1 MGGGAGGGGSTA
13 ESRSSKRPS
22 THSVQSAGPQG
33 MLPSGFCSWSRR
45 LQCLSCL
52 WRASCVGINAWPAC
66 PPFWGGEGGGEWD
79 TGRMIRRIEV
89 GAKAV
94 TWNDEG
100 CLVAIASEEAFY
112 VLRFNRDAVA
122 GADAAALAS
131 EEGIEAAFEL
141 QHEVSDK
148 VQGGVW
154 VGDCFVY
161 TNAALRGRGGHH
173 PGAP

>member
-1 MGGGAGGGGSTA
+1 METEDLVVLITAQLANLTSAQMAKISTDQLDA
-13 ESRSSKRPS
+13 LTTEQINSLS
-22 THSVQSAGPQG
+22 TIQLRGLTASQFSA
-33 MLPSGFCSWSRR
+33 M
-45 LQCLSCL
+45 
-52 WRASCVGINAWPAC
+52 
-66 PPFWGGEGGGEWD
+66 ETD
-79 TGRMIRRIEV
+79 
-89 GAKAV
+89 
-94 TWNDEG
+94 D
-100 CLVAIASEEAFY
+100 LVAIASEEAFY
-112 VLRFNRDAVA
+112 VLKFNRDAVA